1 MMKHGD
7 SRNSPGYTV
16 VVSPEDEDANLDGSR
31 RHVRPHGVGN
41 EDSGGQPREWTSW
54 TRVGPMVRRGE
65 QVASVLWVYVL
76 GVPAARPQL
85 EEDVST
91 DASGGGQ
98 GPSLRTRRV
107 EYVAQGGDRYA

>member
-16 VVSPEDEDANLDGSR
+16 VVSPEDEDVNLDGSR

-54 TRVGPMVRRGE
+54 QLDAGWANCKTWRTSGVSLVGVCARRPCGAPT
-65 QVASVLWVYVL
+65 V
-76 GVPAARPQL
+76 
-85 EEDVST
+85 
-91 DASGGGQ
+91 GGGCFY
-98 GPSLRTRRV
+98 GRFWWGSRPI
-107 EYVAQGGDRYA
+107 AAD